1 MKTLGIGMV
10 GYGFIGKVHTLSY
23 LNLPYYYKP
32 MPARLK
38 MVGVASV
45 PVSDAEE
52 GVEQAGFEFA
62 TDDWKDLI
70 VRDDIDIIEVCTPN
84 FLHKEIIIESLK
96 AGKHV
101 NCEKP
106 LAMDLAEAKEIAEK
120 EGVTIRTRLEEGE
133 PFEKIIDVAEDE
145 GSDLI
150 VMGRRGI
157 TRLEKAL
164 MGSVTAKVIGHFSGR
179 VLIVPRDTV
188 LGWEHI
194 LVASDGSKYGDT
206 AVDEAIDYA
215 KSYGGSLTIV
225 SAVDVTEEFQA
236 LAPDTVDKMVE
247 KAKKNLENDRKKAEQ
262 MGVSA
267 ETYVREGDSYKVIVD
282 LATETKADTIVLG
295 SHGRTGLK
303 RIFMGSV
310 TSRVIGHT
318 PCPVMVIHK

>member
-1 MKTLGIGMV
+1 M
-10 GYGFIGKVHTLSY
+10 GKYNRLVVAMDGSLASQNALKQAFKLAQDEKRWITVIAI
-23 LNLPYYYKP
+23 NPPYQGD
-32 MPARLK
+32 LDL
-38 MVGVASV
+38 VGVSNI
-45 PVSDAEE
+45 AE
-52 GVEQAGFEFA
+52 
-62 TDDWKDLI
+62 I
-70 VRDDIDIIEVCTPN
+70 
-84 FLHKEIIIESLK
+84 LK
-96 AGKHV
+96 GPG
-101 NCEKP
+101 EKI
-106 LAMDLAEAKEIAEK
+106 LAEAKEIAEK

-179 VLIVPRDTV
+179 VLIVPRDTT

-194 LVASDGSKYGDT
+194 LVASDGSKYGDA
-206 AVDEAIDYA
+206 AVSEAINYA

-225 SAVDVTEEFQA
+225 SAIDVTEEFQA
-236 LAPDTVDKMVE
+236 LAPDTVDKMIE
-247 KAKKNLENDRKKAEQ
+247 KAKKNLHNDKKKAERE
-262 MGVSA
+262 GVSA
-267 ETYVREGDSYKVIVD
+267 ETYVREGESYKVIVD
-282 LATETKADTIVLG
+282 FAAETKANTIVLG